1 MEKCV
6 ALGMY
11 NHWKNGWH
19 DDNRRGVDIPR
30 GNQAHYKD
38 TGRVY
43 GLVNQPEG
51 GWPIERLLFCGWT
64 RLSFSYVRHS
74 WKVKD
79 QLA

>member
-43 GLVNQPEG
+43 GLINQPEG
-51 GWPIERLLFCGWT
+51 GWPIERLLFCGCT